1 MTMAMF
7 EWKIGRR
14 GLWALAGSAALP
26 CARQARAE
34 TYPSRSV
41 QLVMPYPAGGTGDI
55 IARFVAEK
63 LRQAE
68 GQPFVVDNRA
78 GATGTIG
85 ANYVAQAQPDGY
97 TLLIGLGG
105 PLTIAPA
112 LNPNVPY
119 RTLEAF
125 EPITLIAEVP
135 SILAVHPS
143 VPARTVQELVGL
155 AKARPGALNFASA
168 GAGSSVHLAAELFK
182 LQAGI
187 DTVHVPYKGG
197 APALNDLIAGNVTY
211 MIENMPQLL
220 PQVQAGKIRALAV
233 TSARRSPFLP
243 DVPTVAES
251 GYPGYEA
258 TTWFGML
265 GPKGLP
271 AGVRQRLYADTAA
284 ILATEEAKA
293 FFTRQGATTV
303 GNTPAE
309 FESFIRRDQER
320 WAEVIQKAQIKLD

>member
-1 MTMAMF
+1 MSHWNT
-7 EWKIGRR
+7 GRR
-14 GLWALAGSAALP
+14 RLIALAATAALP
-26 CARQARAE
+26 GIARAE
-34 TYPSRSV
+34 TYPSRAV
-41 QLVMPYPAGGTGDI
+41 QVVMPYPAGGTGDI
-55 IARFVAEK
+55 IARFVSEK
-63 LRQAE
+63 LRQAT

-85 ANYVAQAQPDGY
+85 ANYVAQAKPDGY

-105 PLTIAPA
+105 ALTIAPN

-119 RTLEAF
+119 RTLDAF
-125 EPITLIAEVP
+125 DPVTLIAEVP
-135 SILAVHPS
+135 SLLAVHPS
-143 VPARTVQELVGL
+143 VPARTLQELVAL

-168 GAGSSVHLAAELFK
+168 GTGSSVHLAAELFK

-220 PQVQAGKIRALAV
+220 PQAQAGKIRALAI
-233 TSARRSPFLP
+233 TSAKRSPFLP
-243 DVPTVAES
+243 DVPTIAES

-265 GPKGLP
+265 GPRGLP
-271 AGVRQRLYADTAA
+271 EEVKQRLYTETAA
-284 ILATEEAKA
+284 LLATEEAKT
-293 FFTRQGATTV
+293 FFTRQGATIIA
-303 GNTPAE
+303 NTPAE
-309 FESFIRRDQER
+309 FAAFIRRDQDR
-320 WAEVIQKAQIKLD
+320 WAEVVRRAQIKLD

>member
-1 MTMAMF
+1 MAMF
-7 EWKIGRR
+7 SWMIGRR
-14 GLWALAGSAALP
+14 RLLALAGSATLPFARTAL
-26 CARQARAE
+26 AE

-155 AKARPGALNFASA
+155 AKVRPGALNFASA
-168 GAGSSVHLAAELFK
+168 GAGSSVHLAAELLK
-182 LQAGI
+182 LKAGI

-197 APALNDLIAGNVTY
+197 APALNDLLAGNVTY

-243 DVPTVAES
+243 DVPTIAES

-271 AGVRQRLYADTAA
+271 ADVRQRLQTDTAT

-293 FFTRQGATTV
+293 FFGRQGATIV
-303 GNTPAE
+303 GSTPAE
-309 FESFIRRDQER
+309 FKEFIRRDQER
-320 WAEVIQKAQIKLD
+320 WVEVIQKAQIKLD